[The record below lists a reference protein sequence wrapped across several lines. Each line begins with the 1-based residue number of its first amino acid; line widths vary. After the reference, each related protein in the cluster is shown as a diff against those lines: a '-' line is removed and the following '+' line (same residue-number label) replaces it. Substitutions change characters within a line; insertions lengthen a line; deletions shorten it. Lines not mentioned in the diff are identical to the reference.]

1 MKKIKKNHEKSLHK
15 LSKVINDNLKSSAD
29 FILCIKHNEAIFIN
43 INQGQGI
50 EISLVQGGPGD
61 VKIRRYIVFSNI
73 SVFSR
78 TEPLNPREPG

>member
-1 MKKIKKNHEKSLHK
+1 MKK
-15 LSKVINDNLKSSAD
+15 VFINLVKSSMITSRAVD
-29 FILCIKHNEAIFIN
+29 FIFCIKHNKAIFIS